1 MSEKIRTTTTA
12 TLTVNI
18 PTGIYYQDSESIE
31 TAVNQ
36 SKKDAIN
43 KLNKAVQGTGITIT
57 SIPVISLI
65 SSIEE

>member
-12 TLTVNI
+12 TLTVTI

-43 KLNKAVQGTGITIT
+43 QLNKAVQGTGIIIT
-57 SIPVISLI
+57 SLPVISLI